1 MENIKNF
8 YKRNKTQILIAVLFI
23 TTICFEIGYFNLS
36 DKVKQKET
44 EIKLLNKKY
53 LPCDSLKM
61 KVDSLETELFILNTE
76 LTRHEITRE
85 EIFYKYPSVGE
96 EYQYF
101 ITHFTE

>member
-8 YKRNKTQILIAVLFI
+8 YGKNKTQIFISVLFI
-23 TTICFEIGYFNLS
+23 ALICFEIGYFNLS

-61 KVDSLETELFILNTE
+61 KVDSLENELFILNTE

-85 EIFYKYPSVGE
+85 EIFYKYPKVGE

-101 ITHFTE
+101 ITNFTE

>member
-8 YKRNKTQILIAVLFI
+8 YGKNKTQIFISVLFI
-23 TTICFEIGYFNLS
+23 VLICFEISYFNLS

-53 LPCDSLKM
+53 LPCDSLKI

-85 EIFYKYPSVGE
+85 EIFYKYPKVGE

-101 ITHFTE
+101 ITNFTE